1 MSHRYCLV
9 VFFAFYFGL
18 AVTLPAANWPS
29 WRGDLAGSGIVSDNS
44 VPLEWDSKKN
54 IRWRVPLPDRGNS
67 SPVIWGD
74 KVFIT
79 QATDSDKGRSVM
91 CFNKLTGTMLW
102 QKGVIYEKKEKTHQT
117 NPYCS
122 GSPVT
127 DGRVVIANY
136 ASAGVVAYDLEGE
149 ELWRRDLGPQIHVWG
164 NGTSP
169 VLYGDLCIIY
179 HGPGPSSTLYGLD
192 KLSGRTLWE
201 RPIEEKDDL
210 KREDGFRGGNGG
222 VVGAFTT
229 PIVIK
234 VESRPEIIISGA
246 NSLQAFSPDEGKELW
261 RCFGL
266 NPLVYTSPVFDGNAV
281 LSMGGY
287 FGASIAVK
295 PGGKGDVTSK
305 RLWRDPRSKKNRLGT
320 PVIRNGYAYFVNMSG
335 FAECVDMK
343 TGKIIFEERLPSTG
357 NNSASWASPILV
369 ADRVYVINQS
379 GDTNVFRASPKFELL
394 ATNSVGEYSNSTLA
408 VSDGAIYIRTHKSL
422 WCVAK

>member
-1 MSHRYCLV
+1 MFC
-9 VFFAFYFGL
+9 FGL
-18 AVTLPAANWPS
+18 AVTLQATNWPS
-29 WRGDLAGSGIVSDNS
+29 WRGDLAGSGIVKDNS
-44 VPLEWDSKKN
+44 VPLEWGNKKN

-79 QATDSDKGRSVM
+79 QAIEAEKRRSVM
-91 CFNKLTGTMLW
+91 CFNKRTGVMLW
-102 QKGVIYEKKEKTHQT
+102 QNGLIYGKQEKTHQT

-169 VLYGDLCIIY
+169 VLYDDVCIMY
-179 HGPGPSSTLYGLD
+179 HGPGSDSMLYGLD
-192 KLSGRTLWE
+192 KLSGRTIWK
-201 RPIEEKDDL
+201 RSIEEKDDP
-210 KREDGFRGGNGG
+210 KREDGFRGANGG

-234 VESRPEIIISGA
+234 AKSRPEIIISGA
-246 NSLQAFSPDEGKELW
+246 NSLQAFNPVDGKDLW
-261 RCFGL
+261 HCFGL

-295 PGGKGDVTSK
+295 PGGEGDVTSK
-305 RLWRDPRSKKNRLGT
+305 LLWRDPRSKKNRLGT
-320 PVIRNGYAYFVNMSG
+320 PVIHNGYAYFANMSG

-343 TGKIIFEERLPSTG
+343 TGKIIFEERLLSTG